1 MHKIAE
7 DVKFATL
14 TCEGLGF
21 ITLGI
26 RLSNFCSIA
35 IVLDNNKIIYYT
47 GK

>member
-21 ITLGI
+21 ITLG